1 MKPLRVFSSNL
12 ELLAEIDDYESL
24 VITRKWHTYGEI
36 DLVIHQDKRHVDKL
50 INGNILLPGNDV
62 KSAAVIRHRE
72 SDLDTLKIKAPLLGS
87 YMAQRVI
94 VPTEITGAAETV
106 MKQLVDKQA
115 VNPDNPYP
123 AEELLYFSLPFF
135 PAQTMW
141 RKPYREFKLLSLAPD
156 LGRGKVV
163 TRQGKYQPLSEE
175 LESISRETGLGW
187 GIRLG
192 DGELVFEVYEGNDR
206 SITGDRPVIF
216 SPDFDNVMGQS
227 FVDSQF
233 ETKNVVYGGS
243 GTEVIEAGYSFG
255 AERFEGFVSV
265 PDDEDAEKYTE
276 RALQETIFTLE
287 AEAVGGAF
295 IYRKDYDLGDIVTI
309 QNKKWGIQRNA
320 RITQVQEVYEP
331 LNMQVYVTFGESP
344 PTLIDKVKSE
354 IKRLGV
360 R

>member
-175 LESISRETGLGW
+175 LESISL
-187 GIRLG
+187 
-192 DGELVFEVYEGNDR
+192 
-206 SITGDRPVIF
+206 TGDRPVIF

-227 FVDSQF
+227 FIDSQF
-233 ETKNVVYGGS
+233 ETKNVVYGVS
-243 GTEVIEAGYSFG
+243 ETEVIEVGYSFG

-287 AEAVGGAF
+287 AEAIGGAF

>member
-1 MKPLRVFSSNL
+1 MKPLRIFSPNL

-24 VITRKWHTYGEI
+24 SVTRKWHTYGEI

-50 INGNILLPGNDV
+50 VNGNILLPGNDT

-72 SDLDTLKIKAPLLGS
+72 SQLDTLSVKAPFLGS

-123 AEELLYFSLPFF
+123 DEELTFFALPFF
-135 PAQTMW
+135 PVQTMW

-175 LESISRETGLGW
+175 LESISLEAGLGW
-187 GIRLG
+187 GICLV
-192 DGELVFEVYEGNDR
+192 DGGLVFEVYEGNDR
-206 SITGDRPVIF
+206 SITGDHPVIF
-216 SPDFDNVMGQS
+216 SPDFDNVMGQL
-227 FVDSQF
+227 FIDSQF

-243 GTEVIEAGYSFG
+243 ETEVIETGYSFG
-255 AERFEGFVSV
+255 AERFEGFASV
-265 PDDEDAEKYTE
+265 PGDEDAVKYTE
-276 RALQETIFTLE
+276 RVLQEAIFALE
-287 AEAVGGAF
+287 AEVVDGAF
-295 IYRKDYDLGDIVTI
+295 VYRKDYDLGDIVTI
-309 QNKKWGIQRNA
+309 QNKKWGIERNA

-331 LNMQVYVTFGESP
+331 LNNQAYITFGESP